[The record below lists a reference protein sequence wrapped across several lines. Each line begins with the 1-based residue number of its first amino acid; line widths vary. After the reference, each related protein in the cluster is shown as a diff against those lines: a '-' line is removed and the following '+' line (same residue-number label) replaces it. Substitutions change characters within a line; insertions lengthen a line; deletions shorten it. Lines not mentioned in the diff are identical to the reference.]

1 MRYTKTIYCI
11 RNFIISSSQTSAI
24 QPNPAATFVEKVNL
38 PSSFIGE
45 SAAHYWYSFWCLLP
59 AKSSLSM
66 FSVHIIVKQQWRM
79 YNKSRLQ
86 GQFSTYDPFGNLF
99 IAANLEDIVMFLG
112 SSI

>member
-1 MRYTKTIYCI
+1 
-11 RNFIISSSQTSAI
+11 
-24 QPNPAATFVEKVNL
+24 
-38 PSSFIGE
+38 
-45 SAAHYWYSFWCLLP
+45 
-59 AKSSLSM
+59 M

-112 SSI
+112 GSI